1 MFNKIFHKLFLS
13 CKEVTYYMELKENN
27 QLNNLQLFRY
37 NIHLLICKYCKIY
50 QKKRDLIQNYL
61 LKETKILEKSN
72 DEVITDHDKIKK
84 LKTKISESIF
94 NQD

>member
-27 QLNNLQLFRY
+27 QLNPLQSFRY

-50 QKKRDLIQNYL
+50 QKKRKLIQEYL
-61 LKETKILEKSN
+61 LKETKKLEKSN
-72 DEVITDHDKIKK
+72 DEVVIDHDKIEK
-84 LKTKISESIF
+84 LKTKISDSIF
-94 NQD
+94 KKE

>member
-27 QLNNLQLFRY
+27 QLNRFQLFRY

-50 QKKRDLIQNYL
+50 QKKREIITNYL
-61 LKETKILEKSN
+61 FKETTSLENSI
-72 DEVITDHDKIKK
+72 DEVTINNNQIDK
-84 LKTKISESIF
+84 LKTKISDSIF
-94 NQD
+94 KQE